1 MAPIYR
7 KVSVERFLFTQHPP
21 KAILSPKNLIVDK
34 INNYML
40 DLLLGEEKNIFELRY
55 LMFTQWMILIA
66 GEDHG

>member
-40 DLLLGEEKNIFELRY
+40 DLLLGEEKTY
-55 LMFTQWMILIA
+55 LSYDI
-66 GEDHG
+66 